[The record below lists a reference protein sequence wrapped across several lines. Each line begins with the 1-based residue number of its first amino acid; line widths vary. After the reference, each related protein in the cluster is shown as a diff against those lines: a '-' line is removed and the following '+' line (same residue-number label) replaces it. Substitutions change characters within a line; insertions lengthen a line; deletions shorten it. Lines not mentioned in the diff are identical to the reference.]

1 MSEEQTQQLLYQMQM
16 LEGYFSELIQKEEAI
31 ISVIREASSA
41 VVSLKAID
49 NKTDSETLVPMGLG
63 TFVKTKLIP
72 NQKLILN
79 VGAGIAI
86 EKDQNYAINFLE
98 SRLKEFQVALQETGG
113 QKQQVSASLEQGKQQ
128 MNQLLAASRSKK

>member
-79 VGAGIAI
+79 VGAGVAI

-98 SRLKEFQVALQETGG
+98 SRLKEMQVALQEIGG

>member
-16 LEGYFSELIQKEEAI
+16 LEGYFSELTQKEESI

-79 VGAGIAI
+79 IGAGIAI

-98 SRLKEFQVALQETGG
+98 SRLKEFQVALQDISG

-128 MNQLLAASRSKK
+128 MNQLMTASRSKK

>member
-1 MSEEQTQQLLYQMQM
+1 MSEDKTQQLLYQMQM
-16 LEGYFSELIQKEEAI
+16 LEGYFSELIQKEQAI
-31 ISVIREASSA
+31 ISVFREASSA

-79 VGAGIAI
+79 VGAGVAI

-98 SRLKEFQVALQETGG
+98 SRLKEMQVALQEIGG

>member
-1 MSEEQTQQLLYQMQM
+1 MSEEKTQQLLYQMQM

-31 ISVIREASSA
+31 ISLFREASSA

-79 VGAGIAI
+79 VGAGVAI

-98 SRLKEFQVALQETGG
+98 SRLKEMQVALQEIGG

>member
-1 MSEEQTQQLLYQMQM
+1 M
-16 LEGYFSELIQKEEAI
+16 LEGYFSELLQKEEAI
-31 ISVIREASSA
+31 ISIIREASSA

-79 VGAGIAI
+79 VGAGVAI

-98 SRLKEFQVALQETGG
+98 SRLKEMQVALQETSG
-113 QKQQVSASLEQGKQQ
+113 QKQQVSANLEQGKQQ
-128 MNQLLAASRSKK
+128 MNQLIAASRSKK

>member
-16 LEGYFSELIQKEEAI
+16 LESYFSELTQKEGSI
-31 ISVIREASSA
+31 ISIIREASFA
-41 VVSLKAID
+41 IDSLKAVD
-49 NKTDSETLVPMGLG
+49 NKTDDETLVPLGLG

-98 SRLKEFQVALQETGG
+98 SRLKEMQVTLQEING

-128 MNQLLAASRSKK
+128 MNQLMAASRSKK

>member
-1 MSEEQTQQLLYQMQM
+1 MREEQTQQLLYQMQM

-31 ISVIREASSA
+31 ISVFREASSA

-79 VGAGIAI
+79 VGAGVAI

-98 SRLKEFQVALQETGG
+98 SRLKEMQVALQEIGG

>member
-16 LEGYFSELIQKEEAI
+16 LEGYFSELIQKEQAI
-31 ISVIREASSA
+31 ISVFREASSA

-49 NKTDSETLVPMGLG
+49 NKTDSETLVPLGLG

-98 SRLKEFQVALQETGG
+98 SRLKEMQVALQEIGG

>member
-16 LEGYFSELIQKEEAI
+16 LEGYFSELIQKEQAI
-31 ISVIREASSA
+31 ISVFREASSA

-79 VGAGIAI
+79 VGAGVAI

-98 SRLKEFQVALQETGG
+98 SRLKEMQVALQETSG

>member
-16 LEGYFSELIQKEEAI
+16 LEGYFSELIQKEQAI

>member
-1 MSEEQTQQLLYQMQM
+1 MSEEKTQQLMYQMQM

-31 ISVIREASSA
+31 ISLFREASSA

-79 VGAGIAI
+79 VGAGVAI

-98 SRLKEFQVALQETGG
+98 SRLKEMQVALQEIGG

>member
-1 MSEEQTQQLLYQMQM
+1 MSEEKTQQLLYQMQM
-16 LEGYFSELIQKEEAI
+16 LEGYFSELIQKEQAI
-31 ISVIREASSA
+31 ISVFREASSA

-79 VGAGIAI
+79 VGAGVAI

-98 SRLKEFQVALQETGG
+98 SRLKEMQVALQEIGG

>member
-16 LEGYFSELIQKEEAI
+16 LEGYFSELIQKEQAI

-49 NKTDSETLVPMGLG
+49 NKTDSETLVPLGLG

-79 VGAGIAI
+79 VGAGVAI

-98 SRLKEFQVALQETGG
+98 SRLKEMQVALQEIGG

-128 MNQLLAASRSKK
+128 MNQLMAASRSKK

>member
-16 LEGYFSELIQKEEAI
+16 LEGYFSELTQKEESI

-49 NKTDSETLVPMGLG
+49 SKTDSETLVPMGLG

-79 VGAGIAI
+79 IGAGIAI

-98 SRLKEFQVALQETGG
+98 SRLKEFQVALQDISG